1 VNKKPQ
7 IALSDE
13 ERFPTLSNLAFLN
26 ELKQASTAP
35 NFNFESGDRLTAQHL
50 LQVQDYA
57 KRIRTQ
63 AVFWEENTYPTWLE
77 NYLNWCIQEVP
88 FYQDRSPQF
97 EEQATIARKDI
108 CQYPWQ
114 FVANTALIKDL
125 LVYQTSGT
133 TGPAMD
139 VLFNPIAQ
147 ACWIP
152 QLESILD
159 RLDIHLSNEL
169 DKVAIAMIC
178 AQDATLTY
186 ASLSTYL
193 QGSGVL
199 KINLNE
205 KDWNLANDRIAYL
218 EHYNPEILTGDPFAF
233 LALYKLQPR
242 LRPKALVSSAMQ
254 LSDGLRHTLEAY
266 FKCPVLDI
274 YSMTECRMIAVA
286 EVGKYKAI
294 RPDLY
299 LEIFDPVRDKLLPL
313 GEKGELVV
321 TGGNNPFLPLLR
333 YRTGDFCRLQIEHGI
348 PYLYDLQARKPVPF
362 YTKQGRF
369 INNIDISRALM
380 NLPLVGFELHQKKNH
395 ELHLKAWTN
404 EATEITLVKQLQ
416 LVFGTEIVIHCTL
429 IPVDKEISFKPVQY
443 SSAFEMSMQ

>member
-1 VNKKPQ
+1 MNKKPQ
-7 IALSDE
+7 IALSNE
-13 ERFPTLSNLAFLN
+13 ERFPTLSDLSFLN
-26 ELKQASTAP
+26 ELKQAPTAP
-35 NFNFESGDRLTAQHL
+35 YFNFESGDRLTAQHL

-57 KRIRTQ
+57 KQIRTQ
-63 AVFWEENTYPTWLE
+63 AVFWKENTYPTWLD

-88 FYQDRSPQF
+88 FYQDRPLLF
-97 EEQATIARKDI
+97 AEQATIARKNI
-108 CQYPWQ
+108 CQYPWL
-114 FVANTALIKDL
+114 FVANTAPIEDL

-139 VLFNPIAQ
+139 VLFNPTAQ

-159 RLDIHLSNEL
+159 RLNIQLSNKP

-205 KDWNLANDRIAYL
+205 KDWKATSDRIQYL

-233 LALYKLQPR
+233 LALYKLQPK
-242 LRPKALVSSAMQ
+242 LQPKAMVSSAMQ
-254 LSDGLRHTLEAY
+254 LSDGLRNLLEVY
-266 FKCPVLDI
+266 FKCPILDI

-286 EVGKYKAI
+286 ENGKYRAI
-294 RPDLY
+294 RSDLY
-299 LEIFDPVRDKLLPL
+299 LEIFDPLRDKLLPL

-321 TGGNNPFLPLLR
+321 TGGNNPFLPLIR
-333 YRTGDFCRLQIEHGI
+333 YRTGDFCRLQMKQGI
-348 PYLYDLQARKPVPF
+348 PYLCDLQARKPVPF

-380 NLPLVGFELHQKKNH
+380 DLPLVGFELHQNLNH
-395 ELHLKAWTN
+395 ELDLKAWTN
-404 EATEITLVKQLQ
+404 EATEATLIKQLQ
-416 LVFGTEIVIHCTL
+416 SVFGTKIVIHCTL
-429 IPVDKEISFKPVQY
+429 ISVDKEISFKPVQY
-443 SSAFEMSMQ
+443 SSAFEMSM